1 MTEKSSEQKSQNY
14 DEPQSTITDRAIR
27 ALYMILFALVYQAIQ
42 GIIGLTA
49 ITQFLF
55 VLFTGSSIAG
65 FRELGAR
72 LALYNADII
81 EFMTY
86 KSDSKPWPFASFP
99 PGDNHIRGN

>member
-1 MTEKSSEQKSQNY
+1 MTEKSSEQTSQSH
-14 DEPQSTITDRAIR
+14 EPQSTITERTIR
-27 ALYMILFALVYQAIQ
+27 ALYMILFALVYQAVQ
-42 GIIGLTA
+42 GIVVLAA
-49 ITQFLF
+49 ILQFLF

-86 KSDSKPWPFASFP
+86 KSNSKPWPFASFP